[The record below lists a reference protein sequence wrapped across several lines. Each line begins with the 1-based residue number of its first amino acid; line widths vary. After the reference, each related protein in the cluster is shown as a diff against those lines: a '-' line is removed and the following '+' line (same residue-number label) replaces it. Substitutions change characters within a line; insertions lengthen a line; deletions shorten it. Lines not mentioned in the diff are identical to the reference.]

1 MERRVALLIA
11 DGHTN
16 RSAAD
21 ELTVSP
27 STVST
32 HLRAVFSKLDVHSRV
47 QLANLVRSGET
58 AELRRHYR
66 HKSSIQDL
74 TI

>member
-21 ELTVSP
+21 ELTLSP

-47 QLANLVRSGET
+47 QLANLVRSGEN
-58 AELRRHYR
+58 AAPRR
-66 HKSSIQDL
+66 S
-74 TI
+74 